1 MEIETLLQQVR
12 SGELAIEEAKAIL
25 AEYRQVADI
34 GFAQVDLDRER
45 RIGFP
50 EVIYGE
56 GKRGDQIAAIFRKLM
71 EHADR
76 VLATRVSPDK
86 AAVVRDQLP
95 EAVYHE
101 QARALA
107 WTKEPLVP
115 VGQGHVAVV
124 CAGTS
129 DLPVAEEA
137 AITAEMLG
145 CRVERVYDV
154 GVAGIHRL
162 FRRLP
167 IIRQADVV
175 VVVAGMEGALPS
187 VVGGLV
193 SRPIIA
199 VPTSI
204 GYGANFHGLSA
215 LLSMLNSCSP
225 GITVVNIDNGFGG
238 GYAAGI
244 YYRHLYQS

>member
-1 MEIETLLQQVR
+1 MEIETLLQRVR
-12 SGELAIEEAKAIL
+12 SGELEIEEAKAIL
-25 AEYRQVADI
+25 AECQKVADI

-56 GKRGDQIAAIFRKLM
+56 GKTGEQIAAIFRKLM

-86 AAVVRDQLP
+86 AAVVREQLP
-95 EAVYHE
+95 DAVYHE
-101 QARALA
+101 QARVLA

-167 IIRQADVV
+167 TIRQADVIV
-175 VVVAGMEGALPS
+175 VAAGMEGALPS

-204 GYGANFHGLSA
+204 GYGASFHGLSA